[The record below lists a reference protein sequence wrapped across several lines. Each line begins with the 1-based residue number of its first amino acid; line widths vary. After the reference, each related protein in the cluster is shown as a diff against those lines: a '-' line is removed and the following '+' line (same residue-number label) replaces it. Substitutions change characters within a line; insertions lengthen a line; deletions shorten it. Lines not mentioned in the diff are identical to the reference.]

1 MDNFQYSDLEKLIK
15 EYQEDSGT
23 IRGERLVMI
32 NYPKVFVM
40 SAASSFECQI
50 KKRCEDF
57 INNPKLPL
65 DQNYQKIAKLR
76 NKNKT
81 TVDSMFAKLEA
92 YYSNKG
98 IEILKAD
105 KFYDLFNGE
114 AFKNIVISKYK
125 EEKDKYILEIND
137 LINKLKPLHKNN
149 DKYGA
154 DYIRQCEVKE
164 ELEGCS
170 FDDAEK
176 SYLGLKLRRNR
187 LSHDYIGGIS
197 DTFMDLQ
204 RFYNKAVVYVMALE
218 NSIMELT
225 K

>member
-1 MDNFQYSDLEKLIK
+1 MHE
-15 EYQEDSGT
+15 
-23 IRGERLVMI
+23 
-32 NYPKVFVM
+32 
-40 SAASSFECQI
+40 
-50 KKRCEDF
+50 
-57 INNPKLPL
+57 
-65 DQNYQKIAKLR
+65 
-76 NKNKT
+76 
-81 TVDSMFAKLEA
+81 
-92 YYSNKG
+92 
-98 IEILKAD
+98 
-105 KFYDLFNGE
+105 
-114 AFKNIVISKYK
+114 
-125 EEKDKYILEIND
+125 
-137 LINKLKPLHKNN
+137 NN

-176 SYLGLKLRRNR
+176 SYLRLKLRRNR